1 MQRESSVATYA
12 KKAGMHMKV
21 HLNVAGPQE

>member
-12 KKAGMHMKV
+12 EKAGMHAMV
-21 HLNVAGPQE
+21 HLNAAGPQE